1 MPNNP
6 KNQKEEARAALLRH
20 LGLPK
25 GTRAIMLSYIQ
36 DPDLLAFFQSA
47 CESLRIILI
56 TDITPD
62 ALLGADIWI
71 TDVLRDSIPF
81 IDLAKNR
88 VVPVV
93 PVS

>member
-25 GTRAIMLSYIQ
+25 GTRALVLSYIQ
-36 DPDLLAFFQSA
+36 DPDLLAFFRSA
-47 CESLRIILI
+47 CGSLGIVLI

-62 ALLGADIWI
+62 ALLGVDIWI
-71 TDVLRDSIPF
+71 TDVLRESIPMV
-81 IDLAKNR
+81 DLAKNR

-93 PVS
+93 PAS